1 MQSVVTSVSL
11 MVELLA
17 LAARAG
23 DDSAH
28 RAWPDCAQ
36 PCCRPLPSWSGVAAR
51 RAPRQDGGVQGCI
64 VVGAGGWRMSYLE
77 ERVVDAG
84 GERVMV
90 VSPGDYERLLAGIA
104 WLAGQDE
111 MIAPSA
117 VSQQV
122 SRLDGITPAVRT
134 RWRWIAVVVMPGG
147 CLMLGAV
154 VWFIRRR

>member
-1 MQSVVTSVSL
+1 MLVNPGNY
-11 MVELLA
+11 ELL
-17 LAARAG
+17 LA
-23 DDSAH
+23 S
-28 RAWPDCAQ
+28 
-36 PCCRPLPSWSGVAAR
+36 
-51 RAPRQDGGVQGCI
+51 
-64 VVGAGGWRMSYLE
+64 
-77 ERVVDAG
+77 
-84 GERVMV
+84 
-90 VSPGDYERLLAGIA
+90 IA

-122 SRLDGITPAVRT
+122 SRLDGITPAVRA